1 MSSPEPRFA
10 RIAALLADPTR
21 ARMLAHLLG
30 GQART
35 AGELARAAG
44 VTPQAAS
51 SQLAQLLDAGLL
63 SMRPQGRHKYFA
75 LADADVA
82 HALEALALVTERD
95 AVATRWQRPGYAP
108 LKHARRCYGHLA
120 GELGVAQ
127 LRMLLARGY
136 LTEGDEGFELTPA
149 GQDWLGALGVA
160 PPPARGRQAW
170 RCMDWSQR
178 QDHLAGPLAK
188 ALLEHYLA
196 RDWLRASTHDRA
208 LRPTPAGQLKLLP
221 LLAA

>member
-1 MSSPEPRFA
+1 MISPEPRFA
-10 RIAALLADPTR
+10 RIAAQLADPTR
-21 ARMLAHLLG
+21 ARMLAQLLG

-51 SQLAQLLDAGLL
+51 SQLVQLLDAGLL
-63 SMRPQGRHKYFA
+63 SMRPQGRHKYFT

-95 AVATRWQRPGYAP
+95 AVATRWQRPGFAP
-108 LKHARRCYGHLA
+108 LRHARRCYGHLA

-127 LRMLLARGY
+127 LQMLLARGY
-136 LTEGDEGFELTPA
+136 LTEGDDGFVLTPA
-149 GQDWLGALGVA
+149 GHDWLAQLGVA
-160 PPPARGRQAW
+160 PVVGRGRLAY

-196 RDWLRASTHDRA
+196 RDWLRASAHDRA
-208 LRPTPAGQLKLLP
+208 LRTTPAGQLTLLP

>member
-1 MSSPEPRFA
+1 MIHPEPRFA
-10 RIAALLADPTR
+10 RIAALMADPTR
-21 ARMLAHLLG
+21 ARMLAQLLA

-44 VTPQAAS
+44 ITPQAAT
-51 SQLAQLLDAGLL
+51 SQLTQLLDAGLV
-63 SMRPQGRHKYFA
+63 SVRPQGRHKYFA

-95 AVATRWQRPGYAP
+95 DVAARWQRPGYAP

-136 LTEGDEGFELTPA
+136 LAEGDTGFALTPPGHA
-149 GQDWLGALGVA
+149 WLAELGVA
-160 PPPARGRQAW
+160 PVAGRGRLAY

-178 QDHLAGPLAK
+178 QDHLAGTLAK

-196 RDWLRASTHDRA
+196 RDWLRASEHDRA
-208 LRPTPAGQLKLLP
+208 LRTTPAGQLKLLP